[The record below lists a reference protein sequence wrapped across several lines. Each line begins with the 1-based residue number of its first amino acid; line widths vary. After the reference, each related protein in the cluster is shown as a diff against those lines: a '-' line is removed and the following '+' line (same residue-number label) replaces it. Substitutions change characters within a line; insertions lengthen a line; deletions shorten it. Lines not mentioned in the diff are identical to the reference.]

1 MKKTELSASH
11 RATLFSALLDLDQKQ
26 GGWDKVFQLLNE
38 GQRAAQRA
46 QIPELVEQLEQGQ
59 TVVLEGLKNTGQ
71 FLPWEL
77 RILELGLATGNIRT
91 SYERLRD
98 HYFLQQKITDEIKQ
112 QIKLPLLLV
121 FIGIAVVIA
130 WLLWAQQLSVVSALI
145 RLAISAAFLYGLA
158 AVSKAIIYRF
168 RLQSETFNRV
178 KRWPFISEVLELSQ
192 SYHYLRN
199 LNQAIDSG
207 LSLSQSLKIA
217 ANKIPDPF
225 FSARYLKVYETVEG
239 GTKLSQA
246 LGHCGIL
253 KGVEIK
259 PLIKKGAT
267 AKDAQLHITDAVYE
281 AYLTRLWYWGQNLPQ
296 MIYALL
302 PVMAMLSIINY

>member
-1 MKKTELSASH
+1 MKKSELSSTH
-11 RATLFSALLDLDQKQ
+11 RAKLFSALLALDQKQ

-46 QIPELVEQLEQGQ
+46 QIPELAEQLEQGQ
-59 TVVLEGLKNTGQ
+59 TVVLDGLKKTGQ
-71 FLPWEL
+71 FLAWEL
-77 RILELGLATGNIRT
+77 RLLELGLATGNIRT

-98 HYFLQQKITDEIKQ
+98 HYFLQQKITDEIKR
-112 QIKLPLLLV
+112 QIKLPLMVV
-121 FIGIAVVIA
+121 FVGIAVVLF
-130 WLLWAQQLSVVSALI
+130 WLLWDQQLTLTSVLI
-145 RLAISAAFLYGLA
+145 RLAVSAAFLYGLV
-158 AVSKAIIYRF
+158 AVSKVIIYRF
-168 RLQSETFNRV
+168 RFESSPFNAI
-178 KRWPFISEVLELSQ
+178 KRWPFINEVLEIAQ

-217 ANKIPDPF
+217 ANKIPDPY
-225 FSARYLKVYETVEG
+225 FSSRYLEVYETVES

-246 LGHCGIL
+246 LGRCGIL

-267 AKDAQLHITDAVYE
+267 AKDAQLHITGAVYE
-281 AYLTRLWYWGQNLPQ
+281 AYLMRLWYWGQNLPQ
-296 MIYALL
+296 VIYALL
-302 PVMAMLSIINY
+302 PVMVMLCLFNY

>member
-1 MKKTELSASH
+1 MKKNTLSAGH
-11 RATLFSALLDLDQKQ
+11 RAQLFSALLALDQKQ

-71 FLPWEL
+71 FLAWEL
-77 RILELGLATGNIRT
+77 RVLELGLATGNIRS

-98 HYFLQQKITDEIKQ
+98 HYFLQQKITDEIKR
-112 QIKLPLLLV
+112 QIKIPLLVV
-121 FIGIAVVIA
+121 FGAIAAVLF
-130 WLLWAQQLSVVSALI
+130 WLLWDQQLTLVSVLI
-145 RLAISAAFLYGLA
+145 RLAVSALFLTGLV
-158 AVSKAIIYRF
+158 AVSKTIIYRF
-168 RLQSETFNRV
+168 RFDSAVFNAI
-178 KRWPFISEVLELSQ
+178 KRWPFINDVLDIAQ
-192 SYHYLRN
+192 SYHYLKN
-199 LNQAIDSG
+199 LNQAIDGG

-217 ANKIPDPF
+217 ANKIPDPY
-225 FSARYLKVYETVEG
+225 FSARYLEVYNTVEG

-246 LGHCGIL
+246 LGRCGIL
-253 KGVEIK
+253 KGVDIK
-259 PLIKKGAT
+259 PLIKPGAT

-302 PVMAMLSIINY
+302 PVMVLLSLINY